1 MQVRFGYGQG
11 SLIVLAIPLVA
22 MLNATVLSMAASTR
36 CAFFF
41 KSYFLF
47 NFILYLY
54 FFFMIYMKHAWD
66 C

>member
-1 MQVRFGYGQG
+1 M
-11 SLIVLAIPLVA
+11 LAIPLVA